1 MALVKQ
7 NQTLASDFISLKA
20 RVKAEMQRRKYNG
33 DLTKYAGA
41 EWDYVVQ
48 PTAGGK
54 LLPEHYNKIIEPLN
68 AIAPT
73 GFNAPI
79 RQGDHAIAIKVA
91 VDKLAEYEK
100 KSPSSGANDCAV
112 SCSGRCTTSCGSNCY
127 KVCHGG
133 GSYGCGVGCSGDCDG
148 GREGDCNTTCSGTC
162 KTGCGGG
169 CKGTCKGGCIS
180 SCNQYCN
187 NSCGYGCGMGCGNGC
202 GWSSGGGTT
211 NPGTGA

>member
-1 MALVKQ
+1 MALESK

-91 VDKLAEYEK
+91 VDKLEEYEK
-100 KSPSSGANDCAV
+100 KSPSSGANDL
-112 SCSGRCTTSCGSNCY
+112 SLI
-127 KVCHGG
+127 H
-133 GSYGCGVGCSGDCDG
+133 
-148 GREGDCNTTCSGTC
+148 
-162 KTGCGGG
+162 
-169 CKGTCKGGCIS
+169 I
-180 SCNQYCN
+180 
-187 NSCGYGCGMGCGNGC
+187 
-202 GWSSGGGTT
+202 
-211 NPGTGA
+211 

>member
-1 MALVKQ
+1 MALESK

-91 VDKLAEYEK
+91 VDKLEEYEK

-112 SCSGRCTTSCGSNCY
+112 IVMVDV
-127 KVCHGG
+127 KVIAIRLVLEHAKPVVVEDVREHAKVVAAMAAVSIATCPAATVAAWAAVIVVA
-133 GSYGCGVGCSGDCDG
+133 GVQAA
-148 GREGDCNTTCSGTC
+148 EPLILAPEP
-162 KTGCGGG
+162 K
-169 CKGTCKGGCIS
+169 
-180 SCNQYCN
+180 Q
-187 NSCGYGCGMGCGNGC
+187 
-202 GWSSGGGTT
+202 
-211 NPGTGA
+211 

>member
-1 MALVKQ
+1 MALESK

-20 RVKAEMQRRKYNG
+20 RVKAEMQRRKYTG
-33 DLTKYAGA
+33 SLTKYAGA

-73 GFNAPI
+73 GFDTPI
-79 RQGDHAIAIKVA
+79 TQGDHAIAIKVA

-100 KSPSSGANDCAV
+100 KTPSSGANDCAV
-112 SCSGRCTTSCGSNCY
+112 SCSGRCTTSCGSDCNI
-127 KVCHGG
+127 
-133 GSYGCGVGCSGDCDG
+133 SCGGCSSTCSGCSST
-148 GREGDCNTTCSGTC
+148 CNDTCSGTC
-162 KTGCGGG
+162 STCGGACQGSCGIQCGYSCYLSCRTGCGTDCG
-169 CKGTCKGGCIS
+169 KTC
-180 SCNQYCN
+180 NL
-187 NSCGYGCGMGCGNGC
+187 SCGNGCGMGCGGSC
-202 GWSSGGGTT
+202 GGGSSGTT

>member
-1 MALVKQ
+1 MALESK

-20 RVKAEMQRRKYNG
+20 RVKAEMQRRKYSG

-73 GFNAPI
+73 GFDTPVA
-79 RQGDHAIAIKVA
+79 QGDHAVAIKVA

-100 KSPSSGANDCAV
+100 KSMSGANDCAV
-112 SCSGRCTTSCGSNCY
+112 SCSGRCTTSCGSNCNAT
-127 KVCHGG
+127 CG
-133 GSYGCGVGCSGDCDG
+133 GCGYSCGVDCSGGCNG
-148 GREGDCNTTCSGTC
+148 GCSGTC
-162 KTGCGGG
+162 SACGGACQGNCGIQCGYSCYLSCRTGCGTDCG
-169 CKGTCKGGCIS
+169 KTC
-180 SCNQYCN
+180 NL
-187 NSCGYGCGMGCGNGC
+187 SCGNGCGMGCGGSC
-202 GWSSGGGTT
+202 GGGSSGTS